1 MLILRSTSNFVCT
14 NLTFVRASALLTLSP
29 SSGERLFAKLIDY
42 IEVFYRPI
50 PLSLSSQFK
59 MFALYANCGRY
70 SKPYFYKLTLPYVDV
85 FKFNFKPANKLF

>member
-1 MLILRSTSNFVCT
+1 MFSKANDLAYSSEYAYNTLFVKLCLYKSNLFIRV
-14 NLTFVRASALLTLSP
+14 SALLTPSP
-29 SSGERLFAKLIDY
+29 SNGERLFCKLIDC

-70 SKPYFYKLTLPYVDV
+70 SKPYF
-85 FKFNFKPANKLF
+85 